1 MAVAVPVVVVVVVVV
16 VEVVVVA
23 SVVVINMLTG
33 SNSRRCSRSSRIGGP
48 AKPSFDQH
56 DRRRERHT

>member
-1 MAVAVPVVVVVVVVV
+1 MVVVVVVV